1 MSERKIVIKGARQH
15 NLKNINVE
23 IPRDLMVVL
32 TGISGS
38 GKSSLAFNTL
48 FAEGQRRY
56 IESLSAYA
64 RQFLGQMEKP
74 DVDLIEG
81 LSPAIS
87 IDQKAISKNPRSTV
101 GTVTE
106 IYDYLRLLFAR
117 IGIPHCPN
125 CEREIVAQSAEKIV
139 DKILEMEN
147 DTKLVLLAPIIM
159 GRKGEY
165 HQLFNDLIKDGYAR
179 VRVDGEIHNLTDKI
193 DLDKNKK
200 HNIEII
206 VDRLVIKPN
215 IRKRLT
221 DSVETALKVGNGT
234 IITDEG
240 TGKENLFSEQFACD
254 YCGVGYDELTP
265 RMFSF
270 NSPYGACKTCSGLG
284 GILSIDPDIVIP
296 DKSKNLRNGA
306 IRAGG
311 FSGGYMATMLK
322 HLSNRYNFSLD
333 IPFQDLSSE
342 HQNIILYGNSGERI
356 DMEYKSKT
364 TDFIVKGKWA
374 FEGVIPILERRHQ
387 ETKSDSVRHYYQTL
401 MRTHSCDTCK
411 GAKLRPESLAVTIND
426 MNISE
431 FTSFSVDQVLNIVQK
446 LKLNEREKIISNQI
460 LKEIISRLKF
470 LTNVGL
476 NYLTLNRAS
485 MTLSSGESQRIR
497 LATQIG
503 SSLVGVLYILDEPSI
518 GLHQRDN
525 ARLLD
530 TLKQLRNLGNTL
542 IIVEHD
548 EETILSSDYIIDLG
562 LGAGAHGGTVVT
574 KGTPKEIMVHP
585 KSITGKY
592 LSGRLQIPIPNIR
605 REGNGNFLTI
615 SGATHHNLKN
625 IDVKIPLGMF
635 VCITGVSGSGK
646 STLMNDIL
654 YRSLAKH
661 FFGSK
666 ERPGTYKKIEGM
678 EHIDKAIIIDQS
690 PIGRTP
696 RSNPATYTGLFT
708 PIREFYSQLP
718 EARTRGYSQG
728 RFSFNVKGGRCEN
741 CQGAGTI
748 CIEMQFLP
756 DVYVTCDVC
765 KGKRYNNETLQVL
778 SKGKSITDILNMTIE
793 EALVFFQNLP
803 KVNRRLQTLLDV
815 GLGYIK
821 LGQPATTLSGGEA
834 QRVKLATELSK
845 ISTGRTL
852 FLLDEPTTG
861 LHSADVQ
868 KLLDV
873 LLRLT
878 DQKNTVLV
886 IEHNLDVIKTADHII
901 DLGPEG
907 GDEGGSIV
915 AEGTPE
921 IVSKEKKSYTGQYLS
936 KILGQRLEGTQN
948 HS

>member
-1 MSERKIVIKGARQH
+1 MSDRKIVIKGARQH
-15 NLKNINVE
+15 NLKNINLE
-23 IPRDLMVVL
+23 IPRDLMVVF

-117 IGIPHCPN
+117 IGIPHCTN
-125 CEREIVAQSAEKIV
+125 CGREIMAQSAEKIV
-139 DKILEMEN
+139 NKILELNN
-147 DTKLVLLAPIIM
+147 DTRIVLLAPIIK

-179 VRVDGEIHNLTDKI
+179 IRVDGNIHNLTDTI
-193 DLDKNKK
+193 ILDKNKK
-200 HNIEII
+200 HTIEII
-206 VDRLVIKPN
+206 VDRIVITPK

-234 IITDEG
+234 IIVDEENV
-240 TGKENLFSEQFACD
+240 KEHLFSEQFACD
-254 YCGVGYDELTP
+254 YCGIGYDELTP

-270 NSPYGACKTCSGLG
+270 NSPYGACKTCGGLG
-284 GILSIDPDIVIP
+284 GILSIDPDLIIP
-296 DKSKNLRNGA
+296 DKSQSLRNGA
-306 IRAGG
+306 IHVGG

-322 HLSNRYNFSLD
+322 YLSIRYNFDLNV
-333 IPFQDLSSE
+333 PFKDLSSI
-342 HQNIILYGNSGERI
+342 HQNIILHGSGGERI
-356 DMEYKSKT
+356 DMEYQSKT
-364 TDFIVKGKWA
+364 SGFTVKGKWA
-374 FEGVIPILERRHQ
+374 FEGVIPMLERRYQ

-401 MRTHSCDTCK
+401 MRIHSCSTCN
-411 GAKLRPESLAVTIND
+411 GAKLRPESLTVTINN
-426 MNISE
+426 MNISK
-431 FTSFSVDQVLNIVQK
+431 FTSFSVEQVLDIVQN
-446 LKLNEREKIISNQI
+446 LKLNEKEKIIGNQI
-460 LKEIISRLKF
+460 LKEILSRLKF
-470 LTNVGL
+470 LINVGL
-476 NYLTLNRAS
+476 NYLTLDRAS

-530 TLKQLRNLGNTL
+530 TLKQLRDLGNTL

-562 LGAGAHGGTVVT
+562 LGAGAHGGKVVA
-574 KGTPKEIMVHP
+574 KGTPKEIMLHP
-585 KSITGKY
+585 TSITGKY
-592 LSGRLQIPIPNIR
+592 LSGRLQIPIPIQR
-605 REGNGNFLTI
+605 RKGNGKFLTI
-615 SGATHHNLKN
+615 FGAKHHNLKN

-654 YRSLAKH
+654 YRSLAQH
-661 FFGSK
+661 FFGSS
-666 ERPGTYKKIEGM
+666 ERPGTHDKIEGI

-718 EARTRGYSQG
+718 EARSRGYTQG

-765 KGKRYNNETLQVL
+765 KGKRYNTETLQVL

-803 KVNRRLQTLLDV
+803 KVKRRLQTLMDV

-873 LLRLT
+873 LSRLT

-907 GDEGGSIV
+907 GDDGGTIVSEGS
-915 AEGTPE
+915 PE
-921 IVSKEKKSYTGQYLS
+921 IISKEKKSFTGKYLS
-936 KILGQRLEGTQN
+936 KILEQHIERP
-948 HS
+948 